1 MDELQR
7 FDDDIIDIWVEM
19 EMEAF
24 ENEADEIEMLG
35 GMTRETTKKVLMT
48 ERQKCLG
55 VLFAGEGTSGT
66 KYC

>member
-48 ERQKCLG
+48 ERQKS
-55 VLFAGEGTSGT
+55 SGT